1 MRPTRPPRLVRAS
14 EGGFGIIEMLVV
26 LVLIGLLAA
35 VSVPAA
41 SKMIRRARTFGALA
55 SIRQVFAVARLQAI
69 RRGANV
75 VVVASR
81 TPEGF
86 IRLQTFQDRANDF
99 SALLP
104 ADEQAAA
111 GNCRQDTGTF
121 ATSPATDEPTLGDV
135 TIAPCVRY
143 WKQGGTADDVTDGM
157 SFDTYLGDPLLAD
170 RVVFLPTGGIL
181 PPQDPLTSAAPTPA
195 GGRGLYFADWNGQN
209 FFRVTVETDLTGK
222 IRSDKY
228 EDGLGYV
235 GTGWTWQ

>member
-1 MRPTRPPRLVRAS
+1 VSYRYSLAVDVTD
-14 EGGFGIIEMLVV
+14 EGGETRSAEKTFRLGWTTVEARVQLEEAFLVAGEPAKATV
-26 LVLIGLLAA
+26 VRTNLDG
-35 VSVPAA
+35 VP
-41 SKMIRRARTFGALA
+41 RAGAG
-55 SIRQVFAVARLQAI
+55 SYRIVALEQ
-69 RRGANV
+69 
-75 VVVASR
+75 
-81 TPEGF
+81 P
-86 IRLQTFQDRANDF
+86 
-99 SALLP
+99 SAPLLP
-104 ADEQAAA
+104 ADEQTAA

-135 TIAPCVRY
+135 TIAPYVRY